1 MSLIEITPIVILVLT
16 IILTVAVITDIR
28 FYRIPNWLT
37 FPSMLFGI
45 CYHTYTNG
53 FHGLALCMA
62 GLLLGICFF
71 MPFYIAAGMGA
82 GDVKLMGAIGVFLW
96 PGGVFVAFLA
106 TAVIGGI
113 YSIILL
119 MLNGLLKETIIRYR
133 LMVTTLFITRRLN
146 YIPPE
151 KGAKRPFMAYGVA
164 IAIGTSIAV
173 IIINYNLTFRG
184 FKI

>member
-1 MSLIEITPIVILVLT
+1 MSLIEITPIVVLT

-62 GLLLGICFF
+62 GLLLGICIF
-71 MPFYIAAGMGA
+71 MPFYFAAGMGA
-82 GDVKLMGAIGVFLW
+82 GDVKLMGAVGVFLG

-106 TAVIGGI
+106 TAMIGGL

-119 MLNGLLKETIIRYR
+119 KLNGLLKETIIRYR
-133 LMVTTLFITRRLN
+133 VMATTLLITRRLN

-151 KGAKRPFMAYGVA
+151 KGAKKPFMAYGVA

-173 IIINYNLTFRG
+173 IIINYNLTFCG

>member
-1 MSLIEITPIVILVLT
+1 MSLIEITPLVVLT

-28 FYRIPNWLT
+28 FHKIPNWLT
-37 FPSMLFGI
+37 LPSMLFGI
-45 CYHTYTNG
+45 CYMSITG
-53 FHGLALCMA
+53 SHGVAYSMA
-62 GLLLGICFF
+62 GLLLGICIF

-82 GDVKLMGAIGVFLW
+82 GDVKLMGVIGVFLG
-96 PGGVFVAFLA
+96 PSGVFVAFLA
-106 TAVIGGI
+106 TAIIGGI

-133 LMVTTLFITRRLN
+133 LMVTTLLITRRLN

>member
-1 MSLIEITPIVILVLT
+1 MSLIEITPIVVLA

-28 FYRIPNWLT
+28 SYRIPNWLT

-45 CYHTYTNG
+45 CYHTSTNG
-53 FHGLALCMA
+53 FHGLVFCMA
-62 GLLLGICFF
+62 GLLLGICFL

-82 GDVKLMGAIGVFLW
+82 GDVKLMGAIGVFLG
-96 PGGVFVAFLA
+96 PGGVFVAFIA
-106 TAVIGGI
+106 TAIIGGI

-119 MLNGLLKETIIRYR
+119 KLNGMLKGTIIRYR
-133 LMVTTLFITRRLN
+133 VMLTTLLFTSSLN

-151 KGAKRPFMAYGVA
+151 KEAKKLFMAYGVA
-164 IAIGTSIAV
+164 IFIGTSIAL
-173 IIINYNLTFRG
+173 IIINCNLMFRG